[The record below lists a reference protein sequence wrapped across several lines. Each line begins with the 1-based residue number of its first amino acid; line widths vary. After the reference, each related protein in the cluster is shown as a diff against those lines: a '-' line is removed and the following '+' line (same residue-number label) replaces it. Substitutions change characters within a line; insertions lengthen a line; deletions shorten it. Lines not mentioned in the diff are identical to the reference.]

1 MSNSF
6 YSHGKLLLTGEYVVL
21 DGAKALGL
29 PTKYGQDLQV
39 SKSDKRQQIHW
50 KSLLNTNEVWLD
62 LEFTWDSEFQFR
74 SKNPSNEALVLSE
87 IFSWI
92 AQKKPALFHPK
103 NGYHFT
109 STLEFPKDWGLGSS
123 STLINNLAQWA
134 EVDAF
139 QLQDFAFGG
148 SGYDVACAQH
158 STPILFLKETLQPK
172 IIPVEFHPSFTDEL
186 FFVYLNQKQNSRD
199 AITHYRSQPID
210 NIQIAIERTNA
221 ITTQLIS
228 VTNIKDFELLLKSHE
243 KIVASLLGEFPIQ
256 KRLFSDYPRTIKSLG
271 AWGGDFVLATGGEKE
286 KQYFIQKGFTTV
298 LSYAEMIL

>member
-29 PTKYGQDLQV
+29 PTKFGQTLQV
-39 SKSDKRQQIHW
+39 VSTTKKQQIQW
-50 KSLLNTNEVWLD
+50 KSFLHDHKIWLD
-62 LEFTWDSEFQFR
+62 LEFVWDEQLQFEC
-74 SKNPSNEALVLSE
+74 KNTSTEAQKLIE
-87 IFSWI
+87 IFNWI
-92 AQKKPALFHPK
+92 AKEKPSIF
-103 NGYHFT
+103 NTETGYDFT

-148 SGYDVACAQH
+148 SGYDVACAQY

>member
-6 YSHGKLLLTGEYVVL
+6 YSHGKLLLTGEYAVL

-92 AQKKPALFHPK
+92 AQEKPSLFHPK
-103 NGYHFT
+103 IGYHFS

-148 SGYDVACAQH
+148 SGYDVACAQN
-158 STPILFLKETLQPK
+158 STPILYSKKGLP
-172 IIPVEFHPSFTDEL
+172 PSIEAVLFNPDYADQL
-186 FFVYLNQKQNSRD
+186 FFVYLNKKQNSRD
-199 AITHYRSQPID
+199 AIQKYRNQSPE
-210 NIQIAIERTNA
+210 NIQLAITQINA
-221 ITTQLIS
+221 ITQKILK
-228 VTNIKDFELLLKSHE
+228 VTKIEDFEVLIKSHE
-243 KIVASLLGEFPIQ
+243 QIIGSLLNQLPIQ
-256 KRLFSDYPRTIKSLG
+256 KRLFSDYPRAIKSLG

>member
-29 PTKYGQDLQV
+29 PTKFGQTLQV
-39 SKSDKRQQIHW
+39 VSTTKKQQIQW
-50 KSLLNTNEVWLD
+50 KSFLHDHKIWLD
-62 LEFTWDSEFQFR
+62 LEFVWDEQLQFEC
-74 SKNPSNEALVLSE
+74 KNTSTEAQKLIE
-87 IFSWI
+87 IFNWI
-92 AQKKPALFHPK
+92 AKEKPSIF
-103 NGYHFT
+103 NTETGYDFT

-148 SGYDVACAQH
+148 SGYDVACAQN
-158 STPILFLKETLQPK
+158 STPILYSKKGLP
-172 IIPVEFHPSFTDEL
+172 PSIEAVLFNPDYADQL
-186 FFVYLNQKQNSRD
+186 FFVYLNKKQNSRD
-199 AITHYRSQPID
+199 AIQKYRNQSPE
-210 NIQIAIERTNA
+210 NIQLAITQINA
-221 ITTQLIS
+221 ITQKILK
-228 VTNIKDFELLLKSHE
+228 VTKIEDFEVLIKSHE
-243 KIVASLLGEFPIQ
+243 QIIGSLLNQLPIQ
-256 KRLFSDYPRTIKSLG
+256 KRLFSDYPRAIKSLG

>member
-29 PTKYGQDLQV
+29 PTKFGQTLQV
-39 SKSDKRQQIHW
+39 VSTTKKQQIQW
-50 KSLLNTNEVWLD
+50 KSFLHDHKIWLD
-62 LEFTWDSEFQFR
+62 LEFVWDEQLQFEC
-74 SKNPSNEALVLSE
+74 KNTSTEAQKLIE
-87 IFSWI
+87 IFNWI
-92 AQKKPALFHPK
+92 AKEKPSIF
-103 NGYHFT
+103 NTETGYDFT